1 MGFLHVKDWALSLPS
16 RPYPDYLIPISTH
29 KGFFPQCVGV
39 NLGTIEA
46 MAESPQIRGGALLTS
61 RDKYIQTMY
70 IAMTWQLCNCYFECQ
85 YIAVMCEID
94 VAKLLNCLTATVD
107 IPKAYQLC
115 LYKVTIKLTMLVSLT
130 EHRELV
136 L

>member
-1 MGFLHVKDWALSLPS
+1 MS
-16 RPYPDYLIPISTH
+16 RTGLLVSPADPIPTTRLIPISTH
-29 KGFFPQCVGV
+29 KSFFTQCVGV

-61 RDKYIQTMY
+61 RDKYTDHVHCHDMATVQN
-70 IAMTWQLCNCYFECQ
+70 NCYFECQ
-85 YIAVMCEID
+85 YIAVMCEIN